1 MDVSDLAKVIGYEV
15 DSLLEAINQ
24 AGLSQSSANDNISTE
39 DRKKILEHIKST
51 KKGTKE
57 NIRRIIAVG
66 SLIETTDFL
75 NISLKQKNIIKEN
88 MVWCNK
94 QYKKYLDS

>member
-39 DRKKILEHIKST
+39 DRKK
-51 KKGTKE
+51 
-57 NIRRIIAVG
+57 
-66 SLIETTDFL
+66 FL
-75 NISLKQKNIIKEN
+75 NILRAPRKVPRKLFLLLRKLRPRLRMMKDKSL
-88 MVWCNK
+88 
-94 QYKKYLDS
+94 

>member
-51 KKGTKE
+51 KKGSKKTISIAKKTKTSDGILLE
-57 NIRRIIAVG
+57 KQRIPKGV
-66 SLIETTDFL
+66 
-75 NISLKQKNIIKEN
+75 
-88 MVWCNK
+88 V
-94 QYKKYLDS
+94 LDNRGIPQEFC

>member
-51 KKGTKE
+51 MVLL
-57 NIRRIIAVG
+57 ICSRIFFLSSVEIL
-66 SLIETTDFL
+66 SLAD
-75 NISLKQKNIIKEN
+75 
-88 MVWCNK
+88 
-94 QYKKYLDS
+94 D

>member
-1 MDVSDLAKVIGYEV
+1 MFVYVIFFVVGEATPVVPFQESVFQLVFGVQAFNAAKLLKGLA
-15 DSLLEAINQ
+15 D
-24 AGLSQSSANDNISTE
+24 
-39 DRKKILEHIKST
+39 
-51 KKGTKE
+51 KKGTKKDLK
-57 NIRRIIAVG
+57 RIIAIG

-94 QYKKYLDS
+94 QYKKYLDSQK